1 MNYVLFFNFVLFKL
15 MGSYAVNGSL
25 SVVNGSA
32 AVPRGAL
39 SNVAP
44 RPTHI
49 HLGFCKEILET
60 PLFGTFLDEMYI
72 LTHKQ
77 HGLISAS

>member
-15 MGSYAVNGSL
+15 MGSSA
-25 SVVNGSA
+25 VVNGSA
-32 AVPRGAL
+32 VVPRGAL